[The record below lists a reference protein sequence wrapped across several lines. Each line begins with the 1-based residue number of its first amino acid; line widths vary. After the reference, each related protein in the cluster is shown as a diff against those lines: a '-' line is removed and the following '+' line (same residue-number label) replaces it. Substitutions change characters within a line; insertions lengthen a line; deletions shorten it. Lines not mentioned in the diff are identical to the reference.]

1 MPFSILPADLVHA
14 AAASEPD
21 LGGVAGWAVSL
32 METLGVFG
40 AGLAIALENLFPPLP
55 SEVILP
61 LAGFT
66 ASRGSFNVFAAIVA
80 TTIGSLVGAIALYYV
95 GVLVGRERT
104 RKIIGW
110 LPLVK
115 LKDVDRT
122 EAWFHK
128 HGSMAVFFGRMIPI
142 FRSLISLPAG
152 VDRMPLPKFVV
163 LTTAGSLIWNSIFVG
178 AGYALGESWH
188 LVEEYAGVLQKIVI
202 AAVAVAVL
210 VFVVL
215 RVSRAVF
222 GGAPP
227 AHARGLAPD
236 APDDD
241 APVPEPGAVRRTK
254 TPTTTLALPKGVFER
269 ARAGAGRGTDG

>member
-1 MPFSILPADLVHA
+1 MPSAPLPADVLA
-14 AAASEPD
+14 LAAASEPTLD
-21 LGGVAGWAVSL
+21 GVAGWAVSL

-40 AGLAIALENLFPPLP
+40 AALAIALENLFPPLP

-66 ASRGSFNVFAAIVA
+66 ASRGTFNVFVAILA

-95 GVLVGRERT
+95 GALVGRERT

-115 LKDVDRT
+115 LEDVDRT

-128 HGSMAVFFGRMIPI
+128 HGSAAVFFGRMIPI

-152 VDRMPLPKFVV
+152 VDRMPLPKFVL

-202 AAVAVAVL
+202 AVVALAVVA
-210 VFVVL
+210 FVVV
-215 RVSRAVF
+215 RVSKSSNR
-222 GGAPP
+222 GAPP
-227 AHARGLAPD
+227 AHGRRSGT
-236 APDDD
+236 APDD
-241 APVPEPGAVRRTK
+241 AALVPGEGGTRRAK

-269 ARAGAGRGTDG
+269 SGASQQRQAD

>member
-1 MPFSILPADLVHA
+1 MPFSNLPADLVHM
-14 AAASEPD
+14 AAASEPE

-66 ASRGSFNVFAAIVA
+66 ASRGSFNVFVAILA

-104 RKIIGW
+104 RTIIGW

-128 HGSMAVFFGRMIPI
+128 HGSAAVFFGRMIPI

-152 VDRMPLPKFVV
+152 VDRMPLPKFVL

-178 AGYALGESWH
+178 AGYLLGESWH
-188 LVEEYAGVLQKIVI
+188 LVEEYAGVLQKVVI
-202 AAVAVAVL
+202 GVVALAVVAFVVHRVAKAVL
-210 VFVVL
+210 
-215 RVSRAVF
+215 

-227 AHARGLAPD
+227 AHARGLNPD
-236 APDDD
+236 GPDDD
-241 APVPEPGAVRRTK
+241 APVDEQGAGARVK
-254 TPTTTLALPKGVFER
+254 TPTTTLALPRGVFER
-269 ARAGAGRGTDG
+269 SAAPTGIRRPE

>member
-1 MPFSILPADLVHA
+1 MPFAPLPADALA
-14 AAASEPD
+14 LAAASEPALD
-21 LGGVAGWAVSL
+21 GVAGWAVSL
-32 METLGVFG
+32 METLGVLG
-40 AGLAIALENLFPPLP
+40 AALAIALENLFPPLP

-66 ASRGSFNVFAAIVA
+66 ASRGTFNVFVAILA
-80 TTIGSLVGAIALYYV
+80 TTVGSLVGAIALYYV
-95 GVLVGRERT
+95 GALVGRERT
-104 RKIIGW
+104 RTIIGW

-115 LKDVDRT
+115 LEDVDRT

-128 HGSMAVFFGRMIPI
+128 HGSAAVFFGRMIPI

-152 VDRMPLPKFVV
+152 VDRMPLPKFVL

-202 AAVAVAVL
+202 GLVVLAVIAFVA
-210 VFVVL
+210 L
-215 RVSRAVF
+215 RVSKSVL

-227 AHARGLAPD
+227 AHGRRSRSS

-241 APVPEPGAVRRTK
+241 AQSPGEGGAVRAK

-269 ARAGAGRGTDG
+269 SGAAARRGQAD

>member
-1 MPFSILPADLVHA
+1 MPFANLPVDLVHV

-66 ASRGSFNVFAAIVA
+66 ASRGSFNVLAAVLA
-80 TTIGSLVGAIALYYV
+80 TTVGSLVGAIALYYV
-95 GVLVGRERT
+95 GALVGRERT
-104 RKIIGW
+104 RRIIGW

-115 LKDVDRT
+115 LEDVDRT

-152 VDRMPLPKFVV
+152 VDRMPLPKFVL

-178 AGYALGESWH
+178 AGFALGESWH

-202 AAVAVAVL
+202 GAVALAVVA
-210 VFVVL
+210 FVVM
-215 RVSRAVF
+215 RVARSVLS
-222 GGAPP
+222 GAPP
-227 AHARGLAPD
+227 AHGRRARAAL
-236 APDDD
+236 PDDD
-241 APVPEPGAVRRTK
+241 EPAPGEGATERTK

-269 ARAGAGRGTDG
+269 SGVRAGRPSTD

>member
-1 MPFSILPADLVHA
+1 MPFANLPVDLVHA

-32 METLGVFG
+32 METLGLFG

-66 ASRGSFNVFAAIVA
+66 ASRGSFNVFAAILA
-80 TTIGSLVGAIALYYV
+80 TTVGSLVGALALYYV
-95 GVLVGRERT
+95 GALVGRERT
-104 RKIIGW
+104 RRIIGW

-115 LKDVDRT
+115 LEDVDRT

-152 VDRMPLPKFVV
+152 VDRMPVPKFVL
-163 LTTAGSLIWNSIFVG
+163 LTTAGSLVWNSIFVA
-178 AGYALGESWH
+178 AGYLLGESWH

-202 AAVAVAVL
+202 GAVVLAVVA
-210 VFVVL
+210 FVVV
-215 RVSRAVF
+215 RVSRSRLA
-222 GGAPP
+222 GAPP
-227 AHARGLAPD
+227 AHARGTRPAL
-236 APDDD
+236 DDD
-241 APVPEPGAVRRTK
+241 GEPSSDGSAQAK

-269 ARAGAGRGTDG
+269 SGVAGERIVDRRP